1 MAESLIDQLKKSGK
15 RVLEAQGES
24 AELWTKLKHNK
35 QDLEIFLQFN
45 IAELRFKPKDSKDF
59 KTVVCTSNTRLIKVF
74 QAAKSLDKKKLLAT
88 TPFAGIKTKDPT
100 SVLTFNLVDNTFN
113 TVLLRA
119 WELGSF
125 ITITEKNV
133 EALDALL
140 TDLLKRKEKPGK
152 KDDLMFF
159 K

>member
-1 MAESLIDQLKKSGK
+1 MAASLIDQLKESGK
-15 RVLEAQGES
+15 KALEAQGQS
-24 AELWTKLKHNK
+24 AEIWTKLKHNK

-45 IAELRFKPKDSKDF
+45 IAELRFKPKDAKDF

-74 QAAKSLDKKKLLAT
+74 QAAKAADKKKLLAS
-88 TPFAGIKTKDPT
+88 TPFAGIKTKDST
-100 SVLTFNLVDNTFN
+100 SVLTFNLVDNTYN
-113 TVLLRA
+113 TILLKA

-125 ITITEKNV
+125 ITITEKNLEV
-133 EALDALL
+133 LDALL